1 MNKKI
6 LCIIPARGGT
16 KGLKK
21 KNIQI
26 LNNKHLIFYPINF
39 IKSSKYN
46 IDLFVSTDDIKI
58 ANIAKKYGADVPF
71 LRKKK
76 FAKDLTTTEEL
87 YKML

>member
-6 LCIIPARGGT
+6 LCIIPARGGS

-71 LRKKK
+71 
-76 FAKDLTTTEEL
+76 
-87 YKML
+87 